1 MREGERMQSQR
12 TASRVQ
18 KAKQGAETCKSDKW
32 DWVEASVW
40 TERMLAALENGV
52 KGGKWFSLIDK
63 VHARRTLEAA
73 WKRVEENRGAAGVD
87 KVSIERFAGKSSQ
100 YLEELSDDLKTGR
113 YHPQAVRRVYIP
125 KGDGRKR
132 PLGIPAVKDRI
143 VQTALKM
150 VLEPIFENEF
160 HSNSYGFRPGRG
172 CKDALRE
179 VDRLLKEGH
188 VFVVDADLRSYF
200 DTIPHKRL
208 VERVEENVS
217 DGRILHL
224 IRAFLGQDILEGAK
238 SWTPMAG
245 SPQGAVISPLLAN
258 IYLHPLDELMAE
270 SGYRM
275 IRYAD
280 DFVILCR
287 SMAEAENA
295 LLRVREWVEENGL
308 ELHPDKTHV
317 GDCRQVGQG
326 FQFLGYHFEAG
337 RRYVRKQSMK
347 ALRDKIRQK
356 TGRSCGQSIKTVIDT
371 LNPTLQGW
379 FGYFKHAHRRT
390 FRRVDGFVRRRLR
403 SILRKYAHKHGGT
416 GRNLGDH
423 KRWPNTYFAER
434 GLFTMVEAHA
444 LACRAR

>member
-1 MREGERMQSQR
+1 MREGERMQSQK
-12 TASRVQ
+12 TASKVQ
-18 KAKQGAETCKSDKW
+18 IAKQGAEACKSDTW

-63 VHARRTLEAA
+63 VHALRTLEAA

-87 KVSIERFAGKSSQ
+87 KMSIERFAGKAPQ
-100 YLEELSDDLKTGR
+100 YLEELSDALKTGQ

-125 KGDGRKR
+125 KGDGRMR

-160 HSNSYGFRPGRG
+160 RSNSYGFRPGKG
-172 CKDALRE
+172 CKDALKE
-179 VDRLLKEGH
+179 VDKLLKGGH
-188 VFVVDADLRSYF
+188 VFVVDADLKSYF

-208 VERVEENVS
+208 VERVEEKVS

-224 IRAFLGQDILEGAK
+224 IRAFLSQDILEGMK
-238 SWTPMAG
+238 SWTPVAG
-245 SPQGAVISPLLAN
+245 TPQGAVISPLLSN
-258 IYLHPLDELMAE
+258 IYLHPLDKVMAD
-270 SGYRM
+270 SGHRM
-275 IRYAD
+275 VRYAD

-295 LLRVREWVEENGL
+295 LLRVREWVEDNGL

-317 GDCRQVGQG
+317 GDCRQEGQG

-337 RRYVRKQSMK
+337 RRYVRRRSMK

-356 TGRSCGQSIKTVIDT
+356 TGRSCGQSMETVIDT
-371 LNPTLQGW
+371 LNPMLRGW
-379 FGYFKHAHRRT
+379 FEYFKHAHGRT
-390 FRRVDGFVRRRLR
+390 FKRVDGFVRRRLR
-403 SILRKYAHKHGGT
+403 SILRRYKKKHGGT

-423 KRWPNTYFAER
+423 KSWPNTYFAER

-444 LACRAR
+444 LACQSR